1 MPSSLSTEELGNFLF
16 FYGCSCCFVV
26 LTVACSP
33 LITSLDQI
41 RVLDRFQ
48 EIPHEGP
55 LTDLLWSDP
64 DPDRPGFN
72 PSQVRQTER
81 ERERERGRERERE

>member
-1 MPSSLSTEELGNFLF
+1 MRCNFFAHFSLCVFQRG
-16 FYGCSCCFVV
+16 
-26 LTVACSP
+26 SP

-72 PSQVRQTER
+72 PSQVSKLPEKETTAKKIAEMIANFFLFC
-81 ERERERGRERERE
+81 